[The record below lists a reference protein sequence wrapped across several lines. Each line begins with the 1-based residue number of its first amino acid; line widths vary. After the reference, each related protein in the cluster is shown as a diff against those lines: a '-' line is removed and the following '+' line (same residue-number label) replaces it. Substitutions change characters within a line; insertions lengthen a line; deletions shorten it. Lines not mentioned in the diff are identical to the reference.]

1 VFAESDDLEID
12 WIIEGQTE
20 ILISESS
27 STGTSITNQQIDNFV
42 SSNDDV
48 FTDVYDDF
56 ITNSGYMIGNNEIT
70 INSKEG
76 QLLNQIL
83 IEQKEINRD
92 NFFHMIK
99 YLDRYSDG
107 YVELAEALL
116 DPVKNKNINHME

>member
-12 WIIEGQTE
+12 WIIEGQIE
-20 ILISESS
+20 IPISESS
-27 STGTSITNQQIDNFV
+27 STGTSITDQQIDNFA

-56 ITNSGYMIGNNEIT
+56 ITNSGYMMGDEKIT

-83 IEQKEINRD
+83 IEQKEINRN
-92 NFFHMIK
+92 NFFI
-99 YLDRYSDG
+99 
-107 YVELAEALL
+107 
-116 DPVKNKNINHME
+116 